1 MTSFVEIY
9 DLAMLTIED
18 YRLNALAKKDEQAF
32 KTYLRGKLTSGV
44 SEFMGCLTS
53 LDTTVVDV
61 EYYFVNDLSSK
72 EKSIIAKTI
81 VYKWF
86 LQLHQD
92 VVALR
97 PHLTVKE
104 FKQTDVNN
112 GIKQRSE
119 YLDKLKEDI
128 HFDITQYQLE
138 NLSRLTYFG
147 GE

>member
-1 MTSFVEIY
+1 MTSFLEIY
-9 DLAMLTIED
+9 DLAMLTIKD
-18 YRLNALAKKDEQAF
+18 YRLDNLAKKDKQAF
-32 KTYLRGKLTSGV
+32 KNYLRGKLRSGV
-44 SEFMGCLTS
+44 SEFTGCLTS
-53 LDTTVVDV
+53 LETTSVDD
-61 EYYFVNDLSSK
+61 EYYFVNDLSEK

-97 PHLTVKE
+97 PHLSVKE

-128 HFDITQYQLE
+128 QYDITQYQLS
-138 NLSRLTYFG
+138 NLNNIAYFG
-147 GE
+147 G

>member
-1 MTSFVEIY
+1 MTSFLEIY
-9 DLAMLTIED
+9 DLAMLTIQD
-18 YRLNALAKKDEQAF
+18 YRLDNLAKKDEQAF
-32 KTYLRGKLTSGV
+32 KNYLRGKLRSGV
-44 SEFMGCLTS
+44 SEFTGCLTS
-53 LDTTVVDV
+53 LETTSVDD
-61 EYYFVNDLSSK
+61 EYYFVNDLSEK

-97 PHLTVKE
+97 PHLSVKE

-128 HFDITQYQLE
+128 QYDITQYQLS
-138 NLSRLTYFG
+138 NLNNIAYFG
-147 GE
+147 G